1 MPQGFAA
8 FYVLGIDRNAGHR
21 ADLHALGFVKM
32 PHAFGAFAGV
42 DLIDLFTQIDGLVGA
57 LGFADITVDA
67 FVGDHQCHGA
77 LRKTGPAHVCHAR
90 SGPGRHYRAPPIPC
104 LAVGHRQAER
114 PFTAPRPVA
123 ASAWS
128 CR

>member
-57 LGFADITVDA
+57 LGFADIAVDA
-67 FVGDHQCHGA
+67 KLVDLQRHVAYCNPVCGETRVALGLSSLAIGVG
-77 LRKTGPAHVCHAR
+77 TPII
-90 SGPGRHYRAPPIPC
+90 SGI
-104 LAVGHRQAER
+104 
-114 PFTAPRPVA
+114 
-123 ASAWS
+123 SM
-128 CR
+128 

>member
-57 LGFADITVDA
+57 FGFAHVAVDA
-67 FVGDHQCHGA
+67 LIGNQQRHGCDCRRA
-77 LRKTGPAHVCHAR
+77 AMR
-90 SGPGRHYRAPPIPC
+90 STVR
-104 LAVGHRQAER
+104 
-114 PFTAPRPVA
+114 
-123 ASAWS
+123 
-128 CR
+128 